1 MPIMRCIAAAA
12 LLVAFGATVAFAGP
26 IEDRQAVMKG
36 VAAAT
41 KTAVSIAKGET
52 PFDAAKVKEILAVY
66 QNAAAKMPTLFPED
80 SKTGNET
87 TAAPKIWEDMAGFKA
102 GFQKLAT
109 DAKAAE
115 ASTDTAS
122 FATGFKTITGDCGA
136 CHGTYRIKKG

>member
-1 MPIMRCIAAAA
+1 MKRFAAAA
-12 LLVAFGATVAFAGP
+12 LFVAFGATVAFAGP
-26 IEDRQAVMKG
+26 IEDRQAIMKG

-41 KTAVSIAKGET
+41 KTAVGIAKGET

-80 SKTGNET
+80 SKIGNET

-102 GFQKLAT
+102 GFAKLAA
-109 DAKAAE
+109 DSKAAE
-115 ASTDTAS
+115 AATDTAS
-122 FATGFKTITGDCGA
+122 FAAAFKTITGECGT